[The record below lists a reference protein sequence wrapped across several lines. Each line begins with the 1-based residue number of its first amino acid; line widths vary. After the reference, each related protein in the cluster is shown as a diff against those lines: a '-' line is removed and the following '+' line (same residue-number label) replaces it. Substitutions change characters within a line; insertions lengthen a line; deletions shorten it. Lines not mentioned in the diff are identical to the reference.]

1 MADLRQIFID
11 RARAKCPSIIF
22 PEAENEIIS
31 KAAVQAA
38 EGGGFANP
46 FWWAMKRP
54 SRALLMM
61 QM

>member
-38 EGGGFANP
+38 EGGDLQTRFGG
-46 FWWAMKRP
+46 R
-54 SRALLMM
+54 
-61 QM
+61 